1 MKNQLRLAL
10 RVISQWIFCIISEE
24 GEYHKNG
31 EQNDKIEINYL
42 QKSFGKRV
50 FAAHDLVSR
59 LTADLKKVTTSV
71 DSRC

>member
-10 RVISQWIFCIISEE
+10 RVISLQWIFCIISEE

-42 QKSFGKRV
+42 QKSFGKWV
-50 FAAHDLVSR
+50 VALSLDFKLI
-59 LTADLKKVTTSV
+59 ADLKKVTVSLE
-71 DSRC
+71 SRC